1 VSSVTL
7 SQKAQLTT
15 EAARAIAEAAAAEA
29 RRQSL
34 NMSIA
39 VVDDGGY
46 LLYFVRMSEQIAP
59 ASAHVAVE
67 KARSAALFKRATLSW
82 EEAAK
87 ERPVIMTIPNVLP
100 LGGGVPLIVNGV
112 GVGAIGVSGASSTKD
127 DEIAQAGAKL
137 VA

>member
-1 VSSVTL
+1 
-7 SQKAQLTT
+7 
-15 EAARAIAEAAAAEA
+15 
-29 RRQSL
+29 
-34 NMSIA
+34 
-39 VVDDGGY
+39 
-46 LLYFVRMSEQIAP
+46 
-59 ASAHVAVE
+59 VE

>member
-1 VSSVTL
+1 
-7 SQKAQLTT
+7 
-15 EAARAIAEAAAAEA
+15 
-29 RRQSL
+29 
-34 NMSIA
+34 M
-39 VVDDGGY
+39 
-46 LLYFVRMSEQIAP
+46 
-59 ASAHVAVE
+59 E